1 MKTARE
7 VIAQYCG
14 GPMPDIT
21 ETGHE
26 DAAAIL
32 AALDAAGY
40 VIIERRL
47 LDLRHPMSGVQFHTP
62 SEDEK

>member
-1 MKTARE
+1 MKAIDVIEDWLAARFGDRYSKALLTKSL
-7 VIAQYCG
+7 V
-14 GPMPDIT
+14 T
-21 ETGHE
+21 
-26 DAAAIL
+26 
-32 AALDAAGY
+32 ALDAAGY